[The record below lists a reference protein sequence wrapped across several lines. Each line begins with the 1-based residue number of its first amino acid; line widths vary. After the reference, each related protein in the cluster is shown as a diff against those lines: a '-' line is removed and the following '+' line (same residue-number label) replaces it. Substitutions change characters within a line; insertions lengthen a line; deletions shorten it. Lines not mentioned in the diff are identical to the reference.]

1 MSNIILNYVDSE
13 FEKSV
18 EQLVPKKNRSG
29 KYSLLYRNQVIR
41 YGVNKPYDNN
51 IVSPKIPALFN
62 QFRNDIDFD
71 SVTINEYLPDQ
82 IINWHVDL
90 GKNDIC
96 IISLLSDA
104 EMQFRN
110 PESGEEINVQM
121 PRYSFF
127 RMTGEMRSEWQ
138 HSLKSSERRI
148 SVVFRKS

>member
-1 MSNIILNYVDSE
+1 MSNLILNYVDSE

-18 EQLVPKKNRSG
+18 EQLVPKKNRNG

-41 YGVNKPYDNN
+41 YGVKKPYDNN
-51 IVSPKIPALFN
+51 IVSPKIPKLFD

-71 SVTINEYLPDQ
+71 SVTINEYLPNQ
-82 IINWHVDL
+82 IINWHTDL

-96 IISLLSDA
+96 IISLLSDS

-110 PESGEEINVQM
+110 PKTGEELIESM
-121 PRYSFF
+121 PRYSLF
-127 RMTGEMRSEWQ
+127 RMTGDLRSIWE
-138 HSLKSSERRI
+138 HSLKASERRI